1 MVDVYDRE
9 DEAQYGVREIAA
21 MLLFLTER
29 LTEIGEG
36 IWIDPPGSEAMYD
49 GKEPYSVAVDLKG
62 AIECSV
68 SDDLHPAVKRLRK
81 AARATEDSLRRE
93 FEERAVK

>member
-9 DEAQYGVREIAA
+9 DEAQFGVLEIAS

-29 LTEIGEG
+29 LTEIAEG
-36 IWIDPPGSEAMYD
+36 LWIDPDSEAMYN
-49 GKEPYSVAVDLKG
+49 GEEPYSVAVDLKG

-68 SDDLHPAVKRLRK
+68 SDDLHPAVRRLRH
-81 AARATEDSLRRE
+81 AAKATEESLRRE
-93 FEERAVK
+93 FAERAVK